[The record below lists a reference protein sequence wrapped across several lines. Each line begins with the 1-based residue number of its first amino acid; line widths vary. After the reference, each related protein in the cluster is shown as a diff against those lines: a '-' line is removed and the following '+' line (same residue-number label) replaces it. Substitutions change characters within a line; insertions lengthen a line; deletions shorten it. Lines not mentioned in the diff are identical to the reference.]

1 MPDFTVKHVY
11 ISLQLLQHEAPFSG
25 KAFSV
30 HSNLTAH
37 IPTHTGVKQFKCT
50 KCEKSF
56 VHASSLHKHMK
67 THSAPKQGNWNDID
81 ITICCYLF
89 LCIHVVANMSK
100 RTLWLAWL
108 VLHSNTGCVH
118 PFAGEYPA
126 YRRLRTL
133 YWRWHDTI
141 VQVGNVWQA
150 STPVGYNRCPHV
162 SLTCSCH
169 VM

>member
-1 MPDFTVKHVY
+1 MSISRYNFSNTRHPFQEKHSRYTLTWRPTFLPTLVWSSSSALSAKNPLSMLPLSTSTWKPTPLPNKVIEM
-11 ISLQLLQHEAPFSG
+11 ISTSL
-25 KAFSV
+25 
-30 HSNLTAH
+30 
-37 IPTHTGVKQFKCT
+37 
-50 KCEKSF
+50 F
-56 VHASSLHKHMK
+56 VVV
-67 THSAPKQGNWNDID
+67 
-81 ITICCYLF
+81 CF